1 MKMRCAGGLLGV
13 GTGGN
18 VDLRAGAAALPL
30 HAHPQPCV
38 AVGSGPGPRW
48 RGLPGEGIEKRE
60 NLLVA
65 ISSPPCMKLWD
76 DLSFPGGWVL

>member
-38 AVGSGPGPRW
+38 AVGSGPGPQVAGAAWGGYRKE
-48 RGLPGEGIEKRE
+48 GKPSGSNFLPSLYEAMG
-60 NLLVA
+60 
-65 ISSPPCMKLWD
+65 
-76 DLSFPGGWVL
+76 